1 MSNKTKSKNSNKIKK
16 RHRNTRKHGG
26 GSEHVNVS
34 ECKPGLTDLV
44 GTTCFT
50 KEIVNRIKDFYNSI
64 PGKKITVKKP
74 KTIIEYIKKY
84 TKCNDEQCWIKSLP
98 IHLQHNIINY
108 IYRPVYPKEWNNN
121 KNEWLSN
128 FDILAV
134 IQQYEDTYPHFKF
147 IGPTFIDFD
156 TKLYNDKCV
165 ENDLCKF
172 DINAYKN
179 SEKNKIGII
188 FNLDKHNES
197 GSHWVSLFIDLEHN
211 FIFYFNSTGEEPPP
225 EIYEL
230 VERIMN
236 QSKKKGIQMKYKYNS
251 LEHQLENTE
260 CGMYSLFF
268 IISMLTDTIG
278 GDANQPLVTINDK
291 IDFFTKTRIP
301 DKDME
306 NLRDKYYVKK

>member
-1 MSNKTKSKNSNKIKK
+1 MLLILP
-16 RHRNTRKHGG
+16 
-26 GSEHVNVS
+26 
-34 ECKPGLTDLV
+34 CP
-44 GTTCFT
+44 C
-50 KEIVNRIKDFYNSI
+50 EIIAKLE
-64 PGKKITVKKP
+64 GKKPSEKP

-172 DINAYKN
+172 DISAYEN

-188 FNLDKHNES
+188 FASAIRDNLVAKF
-197 GSHWVSLFIDLEHN
+197 LKIDYAK
-211 FIFYFNSTGEEPPP
+211 IAQ
-225 EIYEL
+225 L
-230 VERIMN
+230 VERDLAKVEVAGSSPVFRSIT
-236 QSKKKGIQMKYKYNS
+236 YNARVVKLVDTLDLKS
-251 LEHQLENTE
+251 SEQQCS
-260 CGMYSLFF
+260 CGFKSRSEY
-268 IISMLTDTIG
+268 
-278 GDANQPLVTINDK
+278 
-291 IDFFTKTRIP
+291 
-301 DKDME
+301 
-306 NLRDKYYVKK
+306 